1 MNNLFTDIVIKISNV
16 SVIIR
21 YYPNVSVII
30 DFTILLDEVNNNE
43 HFKEDIINK
52 YNELWLY

>member
-1 MNNLFTDIVIKISNV
+1 MNNLFTDIVIKTSNV